1 MREKLPKSE
10 SRQEKELKSIERKKR
25 RVEVE
30 KMILHGISD
39 PTSIANRFGITKAK
53 AGEDIRWCYKRL
65 ALRDNDLRYHRKAVR
80 VAELFGIINK
90 ALVAF
95 ERSQESEE
103 TVTVKVE
110 KGEEIETRTVKGQA
124 GDPAF
129 LRVAKDAY
137 VEIAKLDGLYVTKH
151 EVASAANSPIP
162 QEKVKELD
170 ERLMA
175 ITERLRARGNSVP
188 SNN

>member
-10 SRQEKELKSIERKKR
+10 NRKQNEISALERRKR
-25 RVEVE
+25 RADVE
-30 KMILHGISD
+30 KAVLQGVIDTAALSVRYGVSRAVID
-39 PTSIANRFGITKAK
+39 K
-53 AGEDIRWCYKRL
+53 DIKWCFKQF
-65 ALRDNDLRYHRKAVR
+65 ALRDEKGRAVQKAHR
-80 VAELFGIINK
+80 VAELLNVIENAYI
-90 ALVAF
+90 AF
-95 ERSQESEE
+95 RRSQEAEE
-103 TVTVKVE
+103 TVTIKIE
-110 KGEEIETRTVKGQA
+110 DGEEVETRTTKGQA

-129 LRVAKDAY
+129 LRIAKDAI
-137 VEIAKLDGLYVTKH
+137 VERAKLDGLYVTKH

-175 ITERLRARGNSVP
+175 ITERLRARGNTIP